1 MSESPKSIRE
11 WAVATFGEV
20 SYRRGLSRA
29 GEELDE
35 AVTELADVTI
45 VLCHTFR
52 GHWLLWPLV
61 WLLQSRIDRK
71 MQVNRGRTWHVRGD
85 GTGQHIGRSGGG
97 ASSASP

>member
-20 SYRRGLSRA
+20 TYRRGLSRA

-52 GHWLLWPLV
+52 GHWALWPLV
-61 WLLQSRIDRK
+61 WLLRKRIDAK
-71 MQVNRGRTWHVRGD
+71 MKVNRARAWNLRGD
-85 GTGQHIGRSGGG
+85 GTGQHVRKS
-97 ASSASP
+97 